1 MELRPIPAADW
12 ADWYE
17 NELCTTFPD
26 CECKPLADILS
37 LAEAGRYEV
46 LGLYDG
52 PDLLGYAALWSAPD
66 WPGCVLLD
74 YLGVT
79 AAAGTADWAAG
90 CWRCSRRGWRD
101 RQC

>member
-37 LAEAGRYEV
+37 LAEALFHFIHKKWNRK
-46 LGLYDG
+46 
-52 PDLLGYAALWSAPD
+52 
-66 WPGCVLLD
+66 
-74 YLGVT
+74 
-79 AAAGTADWAAG
+79 
-90 CWRCSRRGWRD
+90 
-101 RQC
+101 

>member
-52 PDLLGYAALWSAPD
+52 PICWAMRPCGAPRTGRAVCC
-66 WPGCVLLD
+66 WTTWASPPP
-74 YLGVT
+74 
-79 AAAGTADWAAG
+79 AGTAAWAAG
-90 CWRCSRRGWRD
+90 CWSCSRRGWRD
-101 RQC
+101 GRC

>member
-52 PDLLGYAALWSAPD
+52 PELLGYAALWSAPD
-66 WPGCVLLD
+66 WPGCASPPPA
-74 YLGVT
+74 G
-79 AAAGTADWAAG
+79 AAAWAAG
-90 CWRCSRRGWRD
+90 CWSCSRRGWRD